1 MHRLLHELISNP
13 NYLSSSEV
21 YDKLSDQRY
30 YDELSSIFGSFFVES
45 LKSSQNDIIQLKS
58 IPTVPF
64 PKRYDEYTQIYVWGG
79 EKVGKTSLLGS
90 IFAAIEKECKSTKW
104 TVDSDTIDRL
114 SDLQKFFSNSN
125 TCFSRLKDT
134 YSQFQ
139 MYNVDC
145 VPKGAFQ
152 YTSYPLSFIEANT
165 MDVTRNSM
173 LSQQLKSNNNKIH
186 LFCFDCSVSE
196 SEQQKQAYLFGLF
209 LNQLKKYLNTSVGL
223 YIVVTKTD
231 TMQHVPTEFRHN
243 AAQTLITAKYWHLWQ
258 QVVNACYE
266 MNIYDSTPIPFSIG
280 DVVLKDIIKPN
291 LSDASS
297 LLHYPIFLKSY
308 RRPNFLKK
316 ILWSGGWKRT
326 CATLVIMVCAICYA
340 LYTAFSIIPTPPMV
354 KPQAY
359 NFDKD
364 YIQRVKSE
372 IFGHDFD
379 KSKYSFNALR
389 YELYVENNIY
399 TTEGNKLKDV
409 SDKCESTLIN
419 NFADILL
426 DSYKSV
432 YSGSDWYSGTEWN
445 NNSSKLEEFGKYVD
459 ILCNYYI
466 IKKSLQND
474 SNEELYQMKEY
485 YDNLPV
491 LSYMMD
497 IANQC
502 TDWEEVQYIND
513 NYKSFLSY
521 PYDNDQTIKGFIE
534 SSVDKAHSS
543 YSNYL
548 YKKALTYKQ
557 NYNGQVNWGRN
568 NYMDNS
574 YFESVRR
581 TYLGDTKWLNDK
593 INYAISN
600 STEGYRSYY
609 QSAKNELA
617 L

>member
-21 YDKLSDQRY
+21 YDKLSDQGY
-30 YDELSSIFGSFFVES
+30 YDELSSIFGSDFVEN

-58 IPTVPF
+58 ISNVPF

-79 EKVGKTSLLGS
+79 EKVGKTSLIGS
-90 IFAAIEKECKSTKW
+90 IFAAIEKECKNTKW
-104 TVDSDTIDRL
+104 TVDSDTIDRI
-114 SDLQKFFSNSN
+114 SDLQKFFSNKN

-139 MYNVDC
+139 VYNVDC

-152 YTSYPLSFIEANT
+152 HTSYPLSFIEANT
-165 MDVTRNSM
+165 MDVTRNPM
-173 LSQQLKSNNNKIH
+173 LSQQLQSNNNKIH
-186 LFCFDCSVSE
+186 LFCFDCSASE
-196 SEQQKQAYLFGLF
+196 SEQQKQAYLFGL
-209 LNQLKKYLNTSVGL
+209 LIKQLKSYLNTSVGV
-223 YIVVTKTD
+223 YIIVTKTD

-258 QVVNACYE
+258 QVVNVCYE

-291 LSDASS
+291 LSDACS

-316 ILWSGGWKRT
+316 ILWSGGWKKT
-326 CATLVIMVCAICYA
+326 CATLVIMVGIIFYA

-359 NFDKD
+359 KFDKD
-364 YIQRVKSE
+364 FIQRVKTD
-372 IFGHDFD
+372 IYGRDFD
-379 KSKYSFNALR
+379 ISKDNFDALR
-389 YELYVENNIY
+389 YELYVENKIY
-399 TTEGNKLKDV
+399 TGDGNKLKDV
-409 SDKCESTLIN
+409 SDKSESILAN
-419 NFADILL
+419 NFASILL

-432 YSGSDWYSGTEWN
+432 YGGSNWYSGSDW
-445 NNSSKLEEFGKYVD
+445 NSNSTKLEEFGEYVD
-459 ILCNYYI
+459 ILCKNHI
-466 IKKSLQND
+466 IKETLQND
-474 SNEELYQMKEY
+474 FKEKLTQMKEN
-485 YDNLPV
+485 YDNLPI
-491 LSYMMD
+491 LSYMMY

-502 TDWEEVQYIND
+502 TDWDEVQYIND

-521 PYDNDQTIKGFIE
+521 PYDQDETIKNFIE
-534 SSVDKAHSS
+534 NAIDKAHSS
-543 YSNYL
+543 YSKYL
-548 YKKALTYKQ
+548 YDIALEYKQ
-557 NYNGQVNWGRN
+557 NYNGQVKWGLN

-574 YFESVRR
+574 YFESVKRNYKR
-581 TYLGDTKWLNDK
+581 DTKWLNDEIK
-593 INYAISN
+593 YAISH
-600 STEGYRSYY
+600 STEEYQSGYK
-609 QSAKNELA
+609 SAKNKLD